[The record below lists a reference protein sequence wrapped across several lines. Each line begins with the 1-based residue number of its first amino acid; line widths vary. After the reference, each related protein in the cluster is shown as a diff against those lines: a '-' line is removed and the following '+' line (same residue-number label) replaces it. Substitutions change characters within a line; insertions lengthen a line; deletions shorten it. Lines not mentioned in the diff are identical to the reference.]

1 MISRAPA
8 HFLAQLARL
17 SPRYLDPRY
26 LGTLVRVGMNKNN
39 FKPAVNDIKTL
50 YYQKFHGGGGKG
62 DAELDISWTTSTT
75 IN

>member
-50 YYQKFHGGGGKG
+50 YYQKFRGGGGKG
-62 DAELDISWTTSTT
+62 DAELD
-75 IN
+75 NVNDD

>member
-8 HFLAQLARL
+8 HSLAQLARL

-50 YYQKFHGGGGKG
+50 FY
-62 DAELDISWTTSTT
+62 
-75 IN
+75 